1 MAESRL
7 EKLAAKQE
15 YGTELCRFLGVLEK
29 NAQLVGIGADL
40 VADAV
45 AERREESGIVKIAL
59 ACIGMAFVSD
69 DSTAGG
75 GASYRLDDLEAEGL
89 AEFAAHCTPAGNF
102 RYWDFR
108 LREKKPETSGGL
120 FG

>member
-1 MAESRL
+1 MSAL
-7 EKLAAKQE
+7 ATTAKLTVSAALIATLL
-15 YGTELCRFLGVLEK
+15 GT
-29 NAQLVGIGADL
+29 
-40 VADAV
+40 
-45 AERREESGIVKIAL
+45 L

>member
-40 VADAV
+40 VADAI

-69 DSTAGG
+69 DSAAGG
-75 GASYRLDDLEAEGL
+75 GVSYRLDDLEAEGL
-89 AEFAAHCTPAGNF
+89 AARSLDYSRPA
-102 RYWDFR
+102 YV
-108 LREKKPETSGGL
+108 LREALALVKNAV
-120 FG
+120 FD